1 MIFYDKLPDM
11 ECLSGDTLPDF
22 TISVDTDNDL
32 SGCRMQLIL
41 ARSNAPE
48 TCVVCKEC
56 DPVKGGFTVRL
67 ESSDTVKL
75 GEDTYDMHF
84 RLIAPDGKSYRKLAG
99 SLYVHTAAQ
108 AMPST

>member
-22 TISVDTDNDL
+22 TISVDSDNDL

-41 ARSNAPE
+41 ARYNAPE

-56 DPVKGGFTVRL
+56 KPINGGFTVCL

-84 RLIAPDGKSYRKLAG
+84 CLITPDGKLYRRLAG

-108 AMPST
+108 GV